1 MHLSHQ
7 AGWHCFTNQH
17 EKCMNMENTHR
28 RRMHN
33 TNCDCLA
40 RLNAQ
45 LTLKLCNPA
54 HSHECGLPTHKHNV
68 QKMFGL
74 FFRKDWALFRLQTNA
89 ICLVSS
95 NAELFFYPK
104 RTTYP
109 CHLLHHLFFTQA
121 LHRFLQ
127 FSTRP
132 KKLHSCQGLPYSGFS
147 PELFTRP

>member
-1 MHLSHQ
+1 
-7 AGWHCFTNQH
+7 
-17 EKCMNMENTHR
+17 MNMENTHR

-95 NAELFFYPK
+95 NAELFFLSQKDHLPLSFTAPFVLHTG
-104 RTTYP
+104 TTQIP
-109 CHLLHHLFFTQA
+109 
-121 LHRFLQ
+121 
-127 FSTRP
+127 SV
-132 KKLHSCQGLPYSGFS
+132 
-147 PELFTRP
+147 